1 MSAGT
6 TPRLTPSAASANVS
20 RTMTRVLVIE
30 EIGRHDSAAAWTLE
44 NPLDWAFLCC
54 RLPDEGA
61 EEIYDRGA
69 DILIAGQFVFLA
81 QMPLAQA
88 AMIGT
93 PQAMQEQTQQQHHP
107 VDQAQLRAMLDDK
120 QVQQKLESLGVPR
133 EQVEARIASLTP
145 AELQQFNQ
153 RLEQEP
159 AGGWVGIIVLFL
171 VIFIIT
177 DMLCATDIF
186 SFIKCIN

>member
-1 MSAGT
+1 MSA
-6 TPRLTPSAASANVS
+6 R
-20 RTMTRVLVIE
+20 E
-30 EIGRHDSAAAWTLE
+30 
-44 NPLDWAFLCC
+44 
-54 RLPDEGA
+54 
-61 EEIYDRGA
+61 
-69 DILIAGQFVFLA
+69 
-81 QMPLAQA
+81 
-88 AMIGT
+88 
-93 PQAMQEQTQQQHHP
+93 
-107 VDQAQLRAMLDDK
+107 
-120 QVQQKLESLGVPR
+120 QKLESLGVPR

>member
-1 MSAGT
+1 MLSRHCNR
-6 TPRLTPSAASANVS
+6 RLASV
-20 RTMTRVLVIE
+20 
-30 EIGRHDSAAAWTLE
+30 
-44 NPLDWAFLCC
+44 
-54 RLPDEGA
+54 
-61 EEIYDRGA
+61 
-69 DILIAGQFVFLA
+69 LIAGQFVFLA

-93 PQAMQEQTQQQHHP
+93 PQAMQEQSLQQHQP

-159 AGGWVGIIVLFL
+159 TGGWVGIIVLFL

>member
-1 MSAGT
+1 MLSRHCNR
-6 TPRLTPSAASANVS
+6 RLASV
-20 RTMTRVLVIE
+20 
-30 EIGRHDSAAAWTLE
+30 
-44 NPLDWAFLCC
+44 
-54 RLPDEGA
+54 
-61 EEIYDRGA
+61 
-69 DILIAGQFVFLA
+69 LIAGQFVFLA

-93 PQAMQEQTQQQHHP
+93 PQAMQEQSLQQHQP

>member
-1 MSAGT
+1 MLS
-6 TPRLTPSAASANVS
+6 RSCNRSLAA
-20 RTMTRVLVIE
+20 VLM
-30 EIGRHDSAAAWTLE
+30 
-44 NPLDWAFLCC
+44 
-54 RLPDEGA
+54 
-61 EEIYDRGA
+61 
-69 DILIAGQFVFLA
+69 AGQIAFLA
-81 QMPLAQA
+81 QAPVAHA

-93 PQAMQEQTQQQHHP
+93 PQAIQQQSQHQP
-107 VDQAQLRAMLDDK
+107 VDREQLRAMLDDQ

-145 AELQQFNQ
+145 AELAQFNQ

>member
-1 MSAGT
+1 MLSR
-6 TPRLTPSAASANVS
+6 PCNRRLAS
-20 RTMTRVLVIE
+20 
-30 EIGRHDSAAAWTLE
+30 
-44 NPLDWAFLCC
+44 
-54 RLPDEGA
+54 
-61 EEIYDRGA
+61 
-69 DILIAGQFVFLA
+69 ILIASQFAFLA

-93 PQAMQEQTQQQHHP
+93 PQAMQERQLPQHQP
-107 VDQAQLRAMLDDK
+107 VDREQLRAMLDDQ

>member
-1 MSAGT
+1 MLSRHCNR
-6 TPRLTPSAASANVS
+6 RLASV
-20 RTMTRVLVIE
+20 
-30 EIGRHDSAAAWTLE
+30 
-44 NPLDWAFLCC
+44 
-54 RLPDEGA
+54 
-61 EEIYDRGA
+61 
-69 DILIAGQFVFLA
+69 LIAGQFVFLA

-93 PQAMQEQTQQQHHP
+93 PQAMQEQTLQQHQP

-145 AELQQFNQ
+145 AEMQQFNQ

>member
-1 MSAGT
+1 MLSR
-6 TPRLTPSAASANVS
+6 PCNRRLAS
-20 RTMTRVLVIE
+20 L
-30 EIGRHDSAAAWTLE
+30 
-44 NPLDWAFLCC
+44 
-54 RLPDEGA
+54 
-61 EEIYDRGA
+61 
-69 DILIAGQFVFLA
+69 LIASQFVFLA

-93 PQAMQEQTQQQHHP
+93 PQAMQAQTQQQHQP
-107 VDQAQLRAMLDDK
+107 VDQAQLQAMLDDQ

>member
-1 MSAGT
+1 MLSRHCNR
-6 TPRLTPSAASANVS
+6 RLASV
-20 RTMTRVLVIE
+20 
-30 EIGRHDSAAAWTLE
+30 
-44 NPLDWAFLCC
+44 
-54 RLPDEGA
+54 
-61 EEIYDRGA
+61 
-69 DILIAGQFVFLA
+69 LIAGQFVFLA

-93 PQAMQEQTQQQHHP
+93 PQAMQEQTLQQHQP

-120 QVQQKLESLGVPR
+120 EVQQKLESLGVPR

>member
-1 MSAGT
+1 MLSR
-6 TPRLTPSAASANVS
+6 PCNRRLAS
-20 RTMTRVLVIE
+20 L
-30 EIGRHDSAAAWTLE
+30 
-44 NPLDWAFLCC
+44 
-54 RLPDEGA
+54 
-61 EEIYDRGA
+61 
-69 DILIAGQFVFLA
+69 LIASQLVFLG
-81 QMPLAQA
+81 QMPVAQA

-93 PQAMQEQTQQQHHP
+93 PQAMQEQQLPQHQP
-107 VDQAQLRAMLDDK
+107 VDQAQLRAMLDDQ

>member
-1 MSAGT
+1 MLSRHCNR
-6 TPRLTPSAASANVS
+6 RLASV
-20 RTMTRVLVIE
+20 
-30 EIGRHDSAAAWTLE
+30 
-44 NPLDWAFLCC
+44 
-54 RLPDEGA
+54 
-61 EEIYDRGA
+61 
-69 DILIAGQFVFLA
+69 LIAGQFVFLA

-93 PQAMQEQTQQQHHP
+93 PQAMQEQTQQQHQP

>member
-1 MSAGT
+1 MLSRHCNR
-6 TPRLTPSAASANVS
+6 RLASV
-20 RTMTRVLVIE
+20 
-30 EIGRHDSAAAWTLE
+30 
-44 NPLDWAFLCC
+44 
-54 RLPDEGA
+54 
-61 EEIYDRGA
+61 
-69 DILIAGQFVFLA
+69 LIAGQLVFLA

-93 PQAMQEQTQQQHHP
+93 PQAMQEQSLQQHQP

>member
-1 MSAGT
+1 MLSRPCN
-6 TPRLTPSAASANVS
+6 PRLAS
-20 RTMTRVLVIE
+20 L
-30 EIGRHDSAAAWTLE
+30 
-44 NPLDWAFLCC
+44 
-54 RLPDEGA
+54 
-61 EEIYDRGA
+61 
-69 DILIAGQFVFLA
+69 LIAGQLALMA

-93 PQAMQEQTQQQHHP
+93 PQAMQEQTLPQHQP
-107 VDQAQLRAMLDDK
+107 VDRAQLRAMLDDR

-186 SFIKCIN
+186 TFIKCIN

>member
-1 MSAGT
+1 M
-6 TPRLTPSAASANVS
+6 LTPSCNRRLAS
-20 RTMTRVLVIE
+20 L
-30 EIGRHDSAAAWTLE
+30 
-44 NPLDWAFLCC
+44 
-54 RLPDEGA
+54 
-61 EEIYDRGA
+61 
-69 DILIAGQFVFLA
+69 LIASQFVFLA
-81 QMPLAQA
+81 QMPMAQA

-93 PQAMQEQTQQQHHP
+93 PQAVEAPQAAQQQP
-107 VDQAQLRAMLDDK
+107 VDREQLRAMLDDRA
-120 QVQQKLESLGVPR
+120 VQQKLESLGVPR